1 MYISDLSIKRPVF
14 ATMVI
19 VALMVMGLISIYFIG
34 VELTPE
40 VNPPFVTV
48 TTLYPG
54 AGPEEIETLVTKP
67 IEETVS
73 SVNGVKKISS
83 SSTEGRSVVSIEFEF
98 EVPIKLAAVEVR
110 EKVYIAK
117 SKLPK
122 DIEEPIIQRMDPAAR
137 PILWFGLSANLPPDE
152 VRRIA
157 EDDIKPA
164 LEQVEGVAEVNVVG
178 GLEREIQVNLDMRKL
193 IGYNISISKV
203 LSLIKEENMNI
214 PAGRIDRER
223 EEITVRTKGE
233 FSNIDQIK
241 TLVVRVNDGA
251 PVYLKDIAEVKDGFK
266 DIRTVSR
273 MDGVNAVTFS
283 VKKQSGANTVAVADR
298 VSKSLIDLKKIL
310 PPDLK
315 VLSIE
320 DQSGD
325 IKRDVKNVREAIILG
340 VIMAV
345 LIVFLFMRD
354 WRSTVIC
361 ALALPTSLISTFF
374 FMYIMGFSINI
385 MTLMALSLVVGVLID
400 DSIVVRENIFRHMEE
415 GMEPKKAASVGTQEI
430 GLAVMATTF
439 TIVAVFVP
447 IAFMSGMIG
456 MWFRSFGLTA
466 AFAVM
471 VSLLVSFTLD
481 PMLSAY
487 FMKPLSHLRKKETFF
502 KRLSDRLEKFYKDI
516 DSNYRSVLQWAL
528 NHRKLV
534 VGGAVLI
541 FILSISLISLIGV
554 EFFSAEDRDQILVD
568 IEMSPGSSLTMTE
581 RVASKVEAI
590 MKKHPDVTTIFTT
603 IGTDGDVTLAHLN
616 VKTTPKGKR
625 KSGKN
630 INDLMADTRE
640 MLKNIPVADIIVS
653 NRQMEQNVEAPVSFY
668 IRGENLAT
676 LSKLSDEIMPI
687 VKKIPGTVDVTS
699 SLKKG
704 KPEMQIVLDRLRAA
718 DLGVGVGQV
727 APSLRIM
734 LAGDVASKFREGDKE
749 YDIRVR
755 LNEEDRNS
763 SFLVSNVSLSS
774 TFGKQ
779 ITLKDVSKLDPE
791 LGPMEIKRENRQ
803 RQVVIGSRLKNV
815 PLSDVVNGIKAKLKN
830 YKLPKGYTI
839 GFTGQSERMQEA
851 LGIMINA
858 LFLAIIF
865 IYMVLASQFNS
876 FVHPFTIMLS
886 LPLSIIGALTTIFL
900 VGLHFNMSIMFAI
913 IMLMGLV
920 TKNAILLVD
929 YTYTLRSRG
938 FEKKEAILSAGPVRL
953 RPILM
958 TTSAMILGMFP
969 VAVSTAPGSE
979 FRAPMAISIIGGLI
993 ASTVLT
999 LVVVPVVYYI
1009 LDEGIISL
1017 KNKFKFFSSGSEP
1030 EGS

>member
-19 VALMVMGLISIYFIG
+19 IALMVMGVISIYFIG

-67 IEETVS
+67 VEEAVS

-98 EVPIKLAAVEVR
+98 EVPIKLSAVEVR

-164 LEQVEGVAEVNVVG
+164 LEQVEGVAEVNVIG
-178 GLEREIQVNLDMRKL
+178 GLEREIQVNLDMNKL
-193 IGYNISISKV
+193 VAYNIPISRV

-214 PAGRIDRER
+214 PSGRIDRER

-233 FSNIDQIK
+233 FNNIDQIK
-241 TLVVRVNDGA
+241 NLVVRVNEGS
-251 PVYLKDIAEVKDGFK
+251 PVYLKEIAEIKDGFK

-283 VKKQSGANTVAVADR
+283 VKKQSGSNTVAVSDR
-298 VSKSLIDLKKIL
+298 VSKALTGLKKIL
-310 PPDLK
+310 PAGLK

-320 DQSGD
+320 DQSMD

-345 LIVFLFMRD
+345 LVVFLFMRD
-354 WRSTVIC
+354 WRSTFIC

-439 TIVAVFVP
+439 TIIAVFIP

-456 MWFRSFGLTA
+456 MWFKSFGLTA

-487 FMKPLSHLRKKETFF
+487 FMKPLGHLRKKETALS
-502 KRLSDRLEKFYKDI
+502 RLSDRLEEFYKDI
-516 DSNYRSVLQWAL
+516 DSNYRLVLQWAL

-541 FILSISLISLIGV
+541 FVLSISLISLIGV
-554 EFFSAEDRDQILVD
+554 EFFSPEDRAQILVD
-568 IEMSPGSSLTMTE
+568 IEMPPGSSFTMTD
-581 RVASKVEAI
+581 RAAAKVEKI
-590 MKKHPDVTTIFTT
+590 MKKHPDVITIFTT

-625 KSGKN
+625 KSGRDMN
-630 INDLMADTRE
+630 GLIADTRE
-640 MLKNIPVADIIVS
+640 MLKGVPAGDIIVS
-653 NRQMEQNVEAPVSFY
+653 NRQMEQNPEAPVSLY
-668 IRGENLAT
+668 IRGEDLNT

-704 KPEMQIVLDRLRAA
+704 KPEMQIVIDRLRAA
-718 DLGVGVGQV
+718 DLGIGVGQV
-727 APSLRIM
+727 ASSLRTM
-734 LAGDVASKFREGDKE
+734 LAGDVSSKFREGDKE

-763 SFLVSNVSLSS
+763 PFLISNVSLSS
-774 TFGKQ
+774 TLNRQ

-791 LGPMEIKRENRQ
+791 LGPMEIRREDRQ
-803 RQVVIGSRLKNV
+803 RQVVIGARLKNV

-830 YKLPKGYTI
+830 YRIPKGYTI
-839 GFTGQSERMQEA
+839 GFTGQAERMQEA
-851 LGIMINA
+851 FGTMTSA
-858 LFLAIIF
+858 MFLAVIF

-876 FVHPFTIMLS
+876 FTHPFTIMLS
-886 LPLSIIGALTTIFL
+886 LPLSIIGALTAIFL
-900 VGLHFNMSIMFAI
+900 SGLHFNMSVMFAI
-913 IMLMGLV
+913 IMLLGLV

-929 YTYTLRSRG
+929 YTNTLRSRG
-938 FEKKEAILSAGPVRL
+938 FDKKEAILSAGPVRL

-958 TTSAMILGMFP
+958 TTLAMILGMFP

-993 ASTVLT
+993 ASTALT
-999 LVVVPVVYYI
+999 LIVVPVVYYI
-1009 LDEGIISL
+1009 LDEGIVSL
-1017 KNKFKFFSSGSEP
+1017 KNRFNFTASGP
-1030 EGS
+1030 ETK